1 MDKNSKILLLNLPSP
16 PYQEIGREWAG
27 GFGTAMF
34 SRRNMYGQS
43 KKTILPSFL
52 PYASAALSEAGYEFN
67 VVDCQRLK
75 LNQFQIIDKIKRVSP
90 GIIISLIG
98 LPSLKKDL
106 ELLNKI
112 KESIQNVLIIGVGT
126 VCRVIPSEVLLGGNV
141 DVILRNTH
149 PYVSNMI
156 ELIRALQQSKD
167 IQRVS
172 GISYVKEK
180 RIVSTPE
187 SPELDLGKISSPC
200 YDFLQLDG
208 YESFVDI
215 EGAQY
220 PYVPILRSKG
230 CPYACI
236 YCPYPV
242 GFGRKWTYRSPED
255 VVDEMEYLHTVRNV
269 KGFLLRD
276 QSFTLNKRHATELCD
291 EIVRRKLDLAW
302 FCEARVNEVSRQLLE
317 KMKKAGCKRIHYGV
331 ETGNPE
337 ILKIAKPGVNLE
349 TIRKA
354 FRLTKEA
361 GLWTQAHVILGW
373 PDDNQ
378 KTIERT
384 CKFLLDL
391 NPDSI
396 SWNILTPYPGTKM
409 YQLAQRDSLIVTHDW
424 SNYTSHTIVMRNKQL
439 DTIQLDAVI
448 KNVIHELLKQ
458 ELRKTLLHTVK
469 RPKLFIT
476 ETKNII
482 NGIMSL

>member
-1 MDKNSKILLLNLPSP
+1 MNNFKILLLNPPSP
-16 PYQEIGREWAG
+16 PHQHIGREWAG

-34 SRRNMYGQS
+34 SRRDIYGQS
-43 KKTILPSFL
+43 KKTILHSFL

-67 VVDCQRLK
+67 VLDCQRLK
-75 LNQFQIIDKIKRVSP
+75 LNQFQVIDKIKRVSP
-90 GIIISLIG
+90 NIIVSLIG

-126 VCRVIPSEVLLGGNV
+126 VCRVIPSEVLLGSNV
-141 DVILRNTH
+141 DFVLRNTY

-167 IQRVS
+167 TQKVF

-187 SPELDLGKISSPC
+187 SSELDLGKISRPC

-215 EGAQY
+215 EGEQY
-220 PYVPILRSKG
+220 PYVPILGSKG

-236 YCPYPV
+236 YCPYPI
-242 GFGRKWTYRSPED
+242 GFGRKWTYRSPEEI
-255 VVDEMEYLHTVRNV
+255 VDEMEYLHTVRNV

-276 QSFTLNKRHATELCD
+276 QSFTLNKRHAAKLCD
-291 EIVRRKLDLAW
+291 EIIRRKLDLAW
-302 FCEARVNEVSRQLLE
+302 FCEARADEVSRQLLE

-331 ETGNPE
+331 ETGNPD

-361 GLWTQAHVILGW
+361 GLWTQAHIILGW

-378 KTIERT
+378 KTMENT

-396 SWNILTPYPGTKM
+396 NWNILTPYPGTKM
-409 YQLAQRDSLIVTHDW
+409 YQLAQSDSLIATRDW
-424 SNYTSHTIVMRNKQL
+424 SNYTSHTIVMRNKHL
-439 DTIQLDAVI
+439 DTIQLNAVI